1 MMITDKAFKFDK
13 SQRLLTPKD
22 FQAMSS
28 RPMKVSQD
36 PAKSPI
42 IFKIHQPNLL
52 LFVKLTPAEMNNAA
66 VTNRLGLAITKK
78 KVKRAHERNRIKRLT
93 REYFRL
99 HQHQLKRQ
107 VDILLT
113 VKSFSDEMPNEEIV
127 KQLALAFILINDKI
141 RKLTHS

>member
-1 MMITDKAFKFDK
+1 MTADKPFKFDK

-22 FQAMSS
+22 FKAMSG
-28 RPMKVSQD
+28 RHTKTGEDQLQPVV
-36 PAKSPI
+36 

-52 LFVKLTPAEMNNAA
+52 FFVKVVLSDTQKQTL
-66 VTNRLGLAITKK
+66 VSRLGLAITKK

-99 HQHQLKRQ
+99 HQHQLNGQ

-113 VKSFSDEMPNEEIV
+113 IKQFSDDTPNEAIV
-127 KQLALAFILINDKI
+127 QQLAMGFNLINVKI
-141 RKLTHS
+141 RKLKRS

>member
-1 MMITDKAFKFDK
+1 MMTADKVFKFDK

-22 FQAMSS
+22 YQAMSN
-28 RPMKVSQD
+28 RPANVIKD
-36 PAKSPI
+36 PTKSPI

-52 LFVKLTPAEMNNAA
+52 LFVKLAPADLKNTA
-66 VTNRLGLAITKK
+66 VINRLGLAITKK

-99 HQHQLKRQ
+99 HQHQLNCQ

-127 KQLALAFILINDKI
+127 KQLAMAFTLINDKI
-141 RKLTHS
+141 KKLARI